1 MSRNLLLFLGLV
13 AVSGGA
19 FYLYKSGK
27 LVGMPGQMSQG
38 TPMQEFKL
46 AKRLPIP
53 MPTLSGYYW

>member
-13 AVSGGA
+13 AVGGGA

-38 TPMQEFKL
+38 APQQAFL
-46 AKRLPIP
+46 KR
-53 MPTLSGYYW
+53 MPLDLHLSGYGW